1 MQNRNR
7 KIDILRGAS
16 ILFVILLHLNIR
28 IPFKGTFIG
37 EIMPDFLYKFLF
49 WSGYYGVAVFFV
61 ISGFLITSS
70 AMERWGNLSAIRP
83 ADFYKMRFARIFP
96 LLAALLAVLSVL
108 HATGV
113 SQFTIGPANGASL
126 GNSLLAAL
134 TFSINWYEIK
144 VGYLPG
150 AWDVLWTL
158 SIEEVFYVAFPII
171 CILARRERNFLF
183 VMLLLVIVAPLFRS
197 VWMIDNELGDRN
209 NLACMDGI
217 ALGCISAI
225 AARRKT
231 FTPGMLRTMQIAGWF
246 LCGAVFLLRRS
257 LYVSGI
263 SKYGLNVT
271 LLSVGV
277 SLLLVC
283 WYMQHRNGNYRTSP
297 LFSWLGYYGRNCY
310 EIYLTH
316 MFVVIGA
323 VALFEYAGLDNE
335 WIWILYIST
344 VALSGLAG
352 GLIAGH
358 FTGPANRY
366 LRNMYFCNRHPNP

>member
-49 WSGYYGVAVFFV
+49 WSGYYG
-61 ISGFLITSS
+61 
-70 AMERWGNLSAIRP
+70 
-83 ADFYKMRFARIFP
+83 
-96 LLAALLAVLSVL
+96 
-108 HATGV
+108 
-113 SQFTIGPANGASL
+113 
-126 GNSLLAAL
+126 
-134 TFSINWYEIK
+134 
-144 VGYLPG
+144 
-150 AWDVLWTL
+150 
-158 SIEEVFYVAFPII
+158 
-171 CILARRERNFLF
+171 
-183 VMLLLVIVAPLFRS
+183 
-197 VWMIDNELGDRN
+197 
-209 NLACMDGI
+209 
-217 ALGCISAI
+217 
-225 AARRKT
+225 
-231 FTPGMLRTMQIAGWF
+231 
-246 LCGAVFLLRRS
+246 
-257 LYVSGI
+257 
-263 SKYGLNVT
+263 
-271 LLSVGV
+271 
-277 SLLLVC
+277 
-283 WYMQHRNGNYRTSP
+283 
-297 LFSWLGYYGRNCY
+297 RNCY

-323 VALFEYAGLDNE
+323 VALFEYAGLDNG